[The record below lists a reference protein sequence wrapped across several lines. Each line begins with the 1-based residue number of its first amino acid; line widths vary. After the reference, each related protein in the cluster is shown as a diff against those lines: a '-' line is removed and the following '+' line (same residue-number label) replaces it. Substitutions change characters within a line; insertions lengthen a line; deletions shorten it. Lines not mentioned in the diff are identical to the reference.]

1 MSLDEIKNS
10 REFTAWARL
19 ESSNITPLG
28 NAEGSIVVLS
38 AILSEHSP
46 EVLIAEDSS
55 SREDLV
61 LIAEEVLRL
70 RVARLNINRRS
81 LKRLIE
87 SPVQAMSLESV
98 WLKLRLSSFPSSS
111 TRQIPV
117 RSHDLSERLHLVS
130 ATPTELP
137 KFSAF
142 INLVFDLCRVSAEDI
157 VETIN
162 QHLPSHNESSLPYAN
177 VIDVGQGGMV
187 TVQHSRSCTMPQLFF
202 DFGWPLRQLE
212 KTAPTPPRLS
222 LVDDA
227 PVVLTHWDF
236 DHFAFALE
244 DVKSNAFQWRR
255 GADDRVWL
263 VPGIGVNWGDVMP
276 SVTGIIWALHLFV
289 VRKLKVWPA
298 DVAGITAGFVSIART
313 VPYKPFKGDPNQHGL
328 FMLLHERVPT
338 DYSADFSRPVAAI
351 MIPGDADYQAI
362 KRALYPGLV
371 EADPFPTST
380 FDWKGLVATHHGGE
394 YSFAFLPSTTPPK
407 IKRHA
412 PKGILAISVGQT
424 HYGHPTVLAQ
434 QAYLINGGWRHHTL
448 TFNRRSFRGDCL
460 CLNCSSCYCCFIS
473 PQHRGTIE
481 LTLDDSRTQRGCPHD
496 WQSFQ

>member
-212 KTAPTPPRLS
+212 KTAPTPPLGCGARGTGSQSLADQWAQVALQAPEWPNSRL
-222 LVDDA
+222 
-227 PVVLTHWDF
+227 
-236 DHFAFALE
+236 
-244 DVKSNAFQWRR
+244 RR
-255 GADDRVWL
+255 RLARCASATRQ
-263 VPGIGVNWGDVMP
+263 PP
-276 SVTGIIWALHLFV
+276 SVIA
-289 VRKLKVWPA
+289 
-298 DVAGITAGFVSIART
+298 TACG
-313 VPYKPFKGDPNQHGL
+313 
-328 FMLLHERVPT
+328 
-338 DYSADFSRPVAAI
+338 
-351 MIPGDADYQAI
+351 
-362 KRALYPGLV
+362 
-371 EADPFPTST
+371 ST
-380 FDWKGLVATHHGGE
+380 E
-394 YSFAFLPSTTPPK
+394 
-407 IKRHA
+407 
-412 PKGILAISVGQT
+412 
-424 HYGHPTVLAQ
+424 
-434 QAYLINGGWRHHTL
+434 
-448 TFNRRSFRGDCL
+448 
-460 CLNCSSCYCCFIS
+460 
-473 PQHRGTIE
+473 
-481 LTLDDSRTQRGCPHD
+481 
-496 WQSFQ
+496 